1 MVKTL
6 FNIGIIN
13 DQTNYI
19 KLAIE
24 LGIFILIVAIIAVF
38 IYKKTKRTK
47 TVVISILYLL
57 AILVNIFDGF

>member
-13 DQTNYI
+13 DQTNFV

-24 LGIFILIVAIIAVF
+24 LGIFILIVVILAVF
-38 IYKKTKRTK
+38 IYKKTKRSK
-47 TVVISILYLL
+47 TVQRSENVQKKIHT
-57 AILVNIFDGF
+57 DQ